1 VQYIGITKNGIVG
14 YLYHFAGQ
22 PKDAIGWGSAILLFP
37 LEIMGELIKP
47 ISLSARL
54 FGNILSEDILLAV
67 LVGLGVTVLAF
78 MNSPVGLP
86 LQLPFLLLSTLFG
99 LIQGLVFSLL
109 ASIYIVMMLPH
120 DDHGHHGDH
129 AGAQAAHH

>member
-1 VQYIGITKNGIVG
+1 
-14 YLYHFAGQ
+14 
-22 PKDAIGWGSAILLFP
+22 
-37 LEIMGELIKP
+37 MGELIKP

-78 MNSPVGLP
+78 MNSPIGLP
-86 LQLPFLLLSTLFG
+86 LQLPFMLLSTLFG

-109 ASIYIVMMLPH
+109 AAIYIVMMLPH
-120 DDHGHHGDH
+120 EDHGHDEAH